1 MYKCDNS
8 KPYCKEKDLRVRRNN
23 GQNQVKYNT
32 IHMIISFI
40 TTYLKKNSKFN
51 VAKKKNRHMFYS
63 DVCALCD
70 INYKFDKIK
79 NSKIRSH

>member
-32 IHMIISFI
+32 IHMLISFI
-40 TTYLKKNSKFN
+40 TTYLKKKVSLMWQR
-51 VAKKKNRHMFYS
+51 KKI
-63 DVCALCD
+63 D
-70 INYKFDKIK
+70 ICFIQTCVRYVTSIINLTKLKTVK
-79 NSKIRSH
+79 

>member
-23 GQNQVKYNT
+23 GQNQVKYNS

-40 TTYLKKNSKFN
+40 TKYLQINSKFN
-51 VAKKKNRHMFYS
+51 VAKKKKI
-63 DVCALCD
+63 D
-70 INYKFDKIK
+70 ICFIQTCVRYVTSIINLTKLKTVK
-79 NSKIRSH
+79 

>member
-40 TTYLKKNSKFN
+40 TTYLKKTVSLMWQR
-51 VAKKKNRHMFYS
+51 KKI
-63 DVCALCD
+63 D
-70 INYKFDKIK
+70 ICFIQTCVRYVTSIINLTKLKTVK
-79 NSKIRSH
+79 

>member
-51 VAKKKNRHMFYS
+51 VAKKK
-63 DVCALCD
+63 
-70 INYKFDKIK
+70 K
-79 NSKIRSH
+79 